1 MRTVHALERLAFGPL
16 SAPEHAAALQTVHHP
31 ADQERQP
38 DRRGGGSLLSGHGRD
53 RSADHVDGVVGYAVA
68 HGDVD
73 DGFAKLGW
81 WHGRVLS

>member
-1 MRTVHALERLAFGPL
+1 LSGFSRDQGAFLEHGVA
-16 SAPEHAAALQTVHHP
+16 V
-31 ADQERQP
+31 
-38 DRRGGGSLLSGHGRD
+38 DRRQGGGSLLSGRGRD